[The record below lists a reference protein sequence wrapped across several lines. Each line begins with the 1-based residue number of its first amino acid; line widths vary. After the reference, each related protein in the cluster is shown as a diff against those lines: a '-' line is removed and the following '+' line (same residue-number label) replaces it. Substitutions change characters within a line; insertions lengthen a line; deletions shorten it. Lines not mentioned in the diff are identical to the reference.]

1 MMQVKGWHST
11 CNTRSSLQML
21 ARAKR
26 WIQAGFSLGCIL
38 KTQLPYI
45 MNATPT
51 PVSWSLVKS
60 GGVDGTGPFAPP
72 SHRVGQLLW
81 RLTDLEFWLRVAM
94 ISTQGQRAIVC
105 QLRKAEGE
113 RSWRE
118 LGGVLRNPNVEF
130 CPQTLLFRRLCLWMG
145 LNPCSALSSS
155 QFYGI
160 TRTPVVWSL
169 APK

>member
-113 RSWRE
+113 RRVGENWE
-118 LGGVLRNPNVEF
+118 V
-130 CPQTLLFRRLCLWMG
+130 
-145 LNPCSALSSS
+145 SSGTQMWNFVHRHCYS
-155 QFYGI
+155 GAC
-160 TRTPVVWSL
+160 VSEW
-169 APK
+169 A